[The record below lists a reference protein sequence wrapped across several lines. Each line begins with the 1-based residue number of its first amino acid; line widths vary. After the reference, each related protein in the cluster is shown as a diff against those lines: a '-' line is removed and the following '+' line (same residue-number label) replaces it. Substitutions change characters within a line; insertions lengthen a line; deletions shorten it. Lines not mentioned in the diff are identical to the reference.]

1 MRSCFLFVFV
11 VGTTLLCA
19 QTSSAPSSS
28 APSPSSQNSQAANSN
43 SKGSQAPP
51 NPAPQ
56 NQPSASQAPKAS
68 NPNLTP
74 PHSDSVSADALD
86 DTPGESSSQ
95 DNPVDLA
102 PPKDDAKA
110 HRNSSGLV
118 TDTSTGDAPVN
129 EVRPWDPHKA
139 TKDIEVGDFY
149 FRQKNYIGAEG
160 RYREALYY
168 KNNDAIATY
177 QLAVCLD
184 KMNRPDEALE
194 EYEAY
199 LRILPDGSKAGRAKK
214 AIERLTS
221 ASDTKPAK

>member
-1 MRSCFLFVFV
+1 MRSWFLLVLL
-11 VGTTLLCA
+11 VGGTILWA
-19 QTSSAPSSS
+19 QTSSTPSNS
-28 APSPSSQNSQAANSN
+28 APSPSSQNSQAGNST
-43 SKGSQAPP
+43 SSGSQAPSQ
-51 NPAPQ
+51 APQ
-56 NQPSASQAPKAS
+56 SQPSESQAPKAS

-95 DNPVDLA
+95 DNPVDLS

-110 HRNSSGLV
+110 HRDSSSLV
-118 TDTSTGDAPVN
+118 TDKGTGDPTIN
-129 EVRPWDPHKA
+129 EIRPWDPHKA

-149 FRQKNYIGAEG
+149 FRQKNYTGAES

-168 KNNDAIATY
+168 KNNDALATY
-177 QLAVCLD
+177 QLAVCLE

-199 LRILPDGSKAGRAKK
+199 LRILPDGPKAAKAKK

-221 ASDTKPAK
+221 AADSKPIK

>member
-1 MRSCFLFVFV
+1 MRSCFLFLL
-11 VGTTLLCA
+11 VGATVLWA
-19 QTSSAPSSS
+19 QTSSTPSHSAPSS
-28 APSPSSQNSQAANSN
+28 SSQNSQAADAAANRN
-43 SKGSQAPP
+43 QLPQ
-51 NPAPQ
+51 NPTPQ
-56 NQPSASQAPKAS
+56 NQPSENQSPKAS

-74 PHSDSVSADALD
+74 PRSDSVSANALD

-95 DNPVDLA
+95 DNPVDLS

-110 HRNSSGLV
+110 HRDSSTLV
-118 TDTSTGDAPVN
+118 TDTGSGDTPAN

-149 FRQKNYIGAEG
+149 FRQKNYIGAES

-177 QLAVCLD
+177 QLGVCLE

-199 LRILPDGSKAGRAKK
+199 LRILPDGPKAGKAKK

-221 ASDTKPAK
+221 AADSKQ